1 MTTSR
6 RVFIKSGAAAM
17 LSLGFA
23 PGFLTRA
30 AEAADARK
38 RLLIAIF
45 QRGAVDGLNML
56 VPFGDAEYYK
66 LRPSIGIAQ
75 PGREGAALDLDGF
88 FGLHPRMAPL
98 KPLYD
103 QGLLA
108 AIHACGSPDSTRSH
122 FDAQDYMESATPGVK
137 STRDGWLNRY
147 LQAINSST
155 PLQGVAVTRQTPR
168 TMQGRAATLSF
179 PGVDE
184 FAVRDTMGSAR
195 AIQDSYSRTTDAL
208 LNASARDAFEAMAVL
223 QKATAGSYQP
233 ANGADY
239 PRSPFGRAVQ
249 EIARIAKANV
259 GLEVAFAEST
269 GWDTHVGQGASDGQ
283 LAGRLDDLA
292 RGIAALTRDLGDRMG
307 DTVIMTMSEFGRA
320 ASQNGNG
327 GTDHGHG
334 NAMMLIGGPVKG
346 GHVYGSWP
354 GLQPEQR
361 YESRDLAVT
370 TDFRNVF
377 AEVVTAHLGAP
388 ATSLT
393 RILPGFTPA
402 KPVGIIRG

>member
-108 AIHACGSPDSTRSH
+108 AIHA
-122 FDAQDYMESATPGVK
+122 
-137 STRDGWLNRY
+137 
-147 LQAINSST
+147 
-155 PLQGVAVTRQTPR
+155 
-168 TMQGRAATLSF
+168 
-179 PGVDE
+179 
-184 FAVRDTMGSAR
+184 
-195 AIQDSYSRTTDAL
+195 
-208 LNASARDAFEAMAVL
+208 
-223 QKATAGSYQP
+223 
-233 ANGADY
+233 
-239 PRSPFGRAVQ
+239 
-249 EIARIAKANV
+249 
-259 GLEVAFAEST
+259 
-269 GWDTHVGQGASDGQ
+269 
-283 LAGRLDDLA
+283 
-292 RGIAALTRDLGDRMG
+292 
-307 DTVIMTMSEFGRA
+307 
-320 ASQNGNG
+320 
-327 GTDHGHG
+327 
-334 NAMMLIGGPVKG
+334 
-346 GHVYGSWP
+346 
-354 GLQPEQR
+354 
-361 YESRDLAVT
+361 
-370 TDFRNVF
+370 
-377 AEVVTAHLGAP
+377 
-388 ATSLT
+388 
-393 RILPGFTPA
+393 
-402 KPVGIIRG
+402 

>member
-1 MTTSR
+1 MTTTR
-6 RVFIKSGAAAM
+6 RVFMKSGAAAM

-30 AEAADARK
+30 AAAADARK

-56 VPFGDAEYYK
+56 VPFGDTEYYK
-66 LRPSIGIAQ
+66 LRPSIGIGQ
-75 PGREGAALDLDGF
+75 PGRDGGAIDLDGF
-88 FGLHPRMAPL
+88 FGLHPRLAPL

-103 QGLLA
+103 SGVLA
-108 AIHACGSPDSTRSH
+108 ALHACGSPDSTRSH

-147 LQAINSST
+147 LQATSSTT

-168 TMQGRAATLSF
+168 TMQGRAATLAF

-195 AIQDSYSRTTDAL
+195 AIEDSYSRTTDSL
-208 LNASARDAFEAMAVL
+208 LSASAREAFEAMSVL
-223 QKATAGSYQP
+223 QKATTGAYQP
-233 ANGADY
+233 DNGAEY
-239 PRSPFGRAVQ
+239 PRSPFGRALQ
-249 EIARIAKANV
+249 EIARIAKADV

-269 GWDTHVGQGASDGQ
+269 GWDTHVNQGSDNGQ

-292 RGIAALTRDLGDRMG
+292 RGLEALTRDLGDRMA
-307 DTVIMTMSEFGRA
+307 DTVILTMSEFGRA
-320 ASQNGNG
+320 ASENGNG

-346 GHVYGSWP
+346 GRVYGRWP
-354 GLQPEQR
+354 GLRPEQR
-361 YESRDLAVT
+361 YEARDLAVT
-370 TDFRNVF
+370 TDFRDVF
-377 AEVVTAHLGAP
+377 AELAMVHLGAP
-388 ATSLT
+388 SSA
-393 RILPGFTPA
+393 LPT
-402 KPVGIIRG
+402 I